1 MPGSFLRRF
10 RPSSWA
16 ARNRFAPSSALLLL
30 PLLAAGCG
38 GSSSSNNSAALSVAL
53 ADAPSD
59 DVTSF
64 NLTVSAISITSSTG
78 AVKSLLATP
87 IVVDLASLSTFSQ
100 LVDLELIDPGMYTSA
115 SITVNFT
122 SPTSCFLKGQ
132 TTPAA
137 LVDDLGVPLTGSMTL
152 PLDFT
157 ASPFNAVTGQHHVM
171 ELDFDLNQ
179 MLSVDLAGNSVEVVP
194 TVQARFDRTDQNA
207 LAAFGEGVSINLT
220 SSSGVLELESL
231 AKVQLRQIALAFDV
245 NTVYHV
251 NGVPF
256 VGSTGLSALGSNNI
270 GTWFQAFGIP
280 QPGFQSILVTYIEA
294 GTGTFQGGDDL
305 VDGYVVDGTGVPGT
319 DPSYTVLGTSSN
331 SAGVVTHV
339 NTSFTVNG
347 SFTNS
352 HFLLRGSSSAFTG
365 NSINVGQHIQAYG
378 TLSLTTLDAT
388 GAAGTGILRA
398 LATKMSG
405 TAVAPLGG
413 TNGTTLFLDLARVG
427 PLDQALFTW
436 PDSGAT
442 PPNPANFAIELGTLG
457 SSLTIVPGTTPFVVT
472 GNLKSIDNVLPEI
485 ATATSVQ
492 DVTSKPVVLSLRD
505 RANGF
510 TVATATTGGLI
521 DFTITGVQ
529 GLDETASLDS
539 GFQGVVPLPLGPPDP
554 TVVAG
559 TAPSIYT
566 IFHGATNTT
575 ASFALFGDFVTA
587 LGKALAG
594 TETLRNF
601 AATGSFA
608 GGTNAFA
615 ADSATA
621 VLQ

>member
-1 MPGSFLRRF
+1 M
-10 RPSSWA
+10 
-16 ARNRFAPSSALLLL
+16 
-30 PLLAAGCG
+30 
-38 GSSSSNNSAALSVAL
+38 AL
-53 ADAPSD
+53 ADAPRD

-64 NLTVSAISITSSTG
+64 SLTVSSISLTSSTG

-100 LVDLELIDPGMYTSA
+100 LVDLELIDPGLYTGA

-122 SPTSCFLKGQ
+122 GATCFLTGQ

-137 LVDDLGVPLTGSMTL
+137 LVDDLGVPLVGSMTL
-152 PLDFT
+152 PLDF
-157 ASPFNAVTGQHHVM
+157 AAAPFNAVTGQHHVM
-171 ELDFDLNQ
+171 ELDFDFNQ

-194 TVQARFDRTDQNA
+194 TVLARFDRTDQNA
-207 LAAFGEGVSINLT
+207 LVAYGEGLSIDLS

-231 AKVQLRQIALAFDV
+231 AKVQLRQLALAFDA

-256 VGSTGLSALGSNNI
+256 LGPTGLTAVGANKI
-270 GTWFQAFGIP
+270 GTWFQAFGVP
-280 QPGFQSILVTYIEA
+280 QPGFQSILVTYLEV
-294 GTGTFQGGDDL
+294 GTGTFQGGEDL
-305 VDGYVVDGTGVPGT
+305 VDGYVVDHAGAPGA

-339 NTSFTVNG
+339 NTTFTVNA
-347 SFTNS
+347 SFFNS
-352 HFLLRGSSSAFTG
+352 HFLLRGSSSVFNG
-365 NSINVGQHIQAYG
+365 NAINVGQHVQAYG

-398 LATKMSG
+398 LATPLSG
-405 TAVAPLGG
+405 VAIAPLGG

-427 PLDQALFTW
+427 PLDQTLFTW
-436 PDSGAT
+436 ADSGAT

-457 SSLTIVPGTTPFVVT
+457 SGLTIVPGTTPFVVT
-472 GNLKSIDNVLPEI
+472 GNLKAIDNVLPEV
-485 ATATSVQ
+485 ATAAAVQ

-505 RANGF
+505 RTAGF
-510 TVATATTGGLI
+510 TVTTAATGGVI
-521 DFTITGVQ
+521 TFTISAGQ
-529 GLDETASLDS
+529 GADETASLDS

-559 TAPSIYT
+559 TAPAIYT
-566 IFHGATNTT
+566 IFHGSTNTT

-587 LGKALAG
+587 LGNALAG

-601 AATGSFA
+601 SATGSYDA
-608 GGTNAFA
+608 GTNAFA

-621 VLQ
+621 ALQ